1 MTGVLPTRIPN
12 IINLLI
18 NDGPGYIRFEIGTGQ
33 GEVPFGCLAGR
44 SKPAIVVCFRLRP
57 GGPPPSRLPSSPL
70 STPTYRPTGSRPEL
84 SVILLPVFTSVPILG
99 RLTQVA
105 SSLRRSAAMSS
116 SAPAAQATLDDAPNP
131 PSWFAHLPSPKAT
144 PQGISVEELHA
155 ALQEKGQELVL
166 VVDVRRADIEV
177 RPRLSYWNHPWPPAF
192 HRHGTQLTLS
202 VLGSTGTGEFSNQGR
217 HQPPR
222 ADVPRNDSGAAA
234 FALKVCVD
242 PALFPTKPPG
252 SKLLT

>member
-1 MTGVLPTRIPN
+1 MTGVLPSRIPN

-18 NDGPGYIRFEIGTGQ
+18 NDGPGIFDWKSEPGKERFH
-33 GEVPFGCLAGR
+33 LAAW
-44 SKPAIVVCFRLRP
+44 PAGASQLSLSASDSDQAALPPAVFRPPHYQRP
-57 GGPPPSRLPSSPL
+57 
-70 STPTYRPTGSRPEL
+70 PTDRPAPGLKL

-192 HRHGTQLTLS
+192 HRHGIQLTLS
-202 VLGSTGTGEFSNQGR
+202 VLGSTGTGEFPNQGC